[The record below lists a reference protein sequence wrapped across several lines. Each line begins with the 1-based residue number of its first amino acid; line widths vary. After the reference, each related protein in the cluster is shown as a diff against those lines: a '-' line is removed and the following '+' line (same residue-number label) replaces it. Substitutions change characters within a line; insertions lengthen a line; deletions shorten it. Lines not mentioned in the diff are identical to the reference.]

1 MEVGHADPGYQSNV
15 ANLAEDFR
23 HMDLIE
29 NMVHGDR
36 IDSPMHANVVCGDV
50 ADYTNHWH

>member
-1 MEVGHADPGYQSNV
+1 MDVGHADPGYQSNV